1 MERIKKMII
10 IRVLNNDGDQIE
22 LSPQTKSALENLGL
36 EADKPNIDWDE
47 LTDKMMRVLQGDNFD
62 VKKLKPEVSYMDT
75 KEGKKITQINI
86 TYSK

>member
-1 MERIKKMII
+1 MII